1 MDLKKREE
9 ILNYLLT
16 AGVDVTSDI
25 TILFS
30 LPFIQ
35 SIEMNE
41 DEIAKVFDFI
51 KEMGLYKPE
60 CFSEKEALGLQR
72 NKSKENLEMFYFL
85 TNITPYQVSLFRE
98 IQNRIPGIANK
109 KILFLAI
116 GFNLCKHE
124 REHGI
129 VADSAE
135 WYKSKSN
142 SFAKKWE
149 TIYKK
154 TEEEFIDIYD
164 HFLQYSLTP
173 IPVLAKGRLRKVAD
187 TYKKFFVPNEKL
199 FHDYCSVNK
208 ISGEPFNPWYKLKN
222 DQNIPVRPGVS
233 VDETIINDGA
243 WQIRDQKPTDI
254 IRYLFYPTYKN
265 DSAFEC
271 GFLLNSF
278 IMESD
283 KNITL
288 IYNPSPDMIISA
300 VNKIPSEG
308 IRFIV
313 QDDYFVN
320 AYKREFSADIFST
333 LETIANSK
341 AANIL
346 AIFQDN
352 IEMRFEEAIE
362 KIGINRNIQR
372 ATILVPNC
380 VMDHQ
385 ISSTIQLITNAG
397 FSVDR
402 ILILDSSITNSKPRK
417 KSLLYLSRS
426 GSSRNYLTSVY
437 HADYDEKD
445 KRLIIDDKHYQSH
458 LEKVMPGMT
467 LLGLWKNSIQEDRND
482 SLIKARKRSAS
493 YAFSKEINIRY
504 SYTVRNGI
512 KAGIASYYSHP
523 FNGSEKK
530 ITPRIEKGLR
540 GVNETQFLGKLEQIP
555 FYESVDYIIRKDIKK
570 AYENNLHELSLKSLW
585 FIQRKELQ
593 SQNKYNDDVAKELL
607 CSNHKIIED
616 MTYKE
621 FDKEQLSKAIS
632 QITENFTQEK
642 KQRYWDQIYLVYKQ
656 AVTSNYLPMNPV
668 IDVYQNLSNK
678 LLKEQQ
684 EVRNALTKK
693 QLSIN
698 EQIKLLTQR
707 GGVSARNWDNTSSIK
722 TIIIAF
728 RLFTAIPAKEMC
740 ALSWEDVAYIPE
752 YGIYQVQITKYTSDK
767 EQIVPYGAKEDW
779 LRFRCIPIVPALA
792 GILLARKKYIQ
803 NKYRIKDE
811 NIDRIPIFCETIDK
825 RKNKQKAMSIWKINQ
840 ICRDGINSLGIEEM
854 TITLP
859 EDDTETDLNK
869 YRNDLFVSNFKFCGN
884 HISKMTR
891 GEINYLLGI
900 TAPDTYSKHYCDYT
914 NDAIQFSITRKMERW
929 VSLLLFDENE
939 EQSVIKTMTKIKAGP
954 YIHSAS
960 INVCVKIKKA
970 AKITISVNSEYGCKG
985 TMIQSGEKEVTT
997 DD

>member
-9 ILNYLLT
+9 ILNYLLA

-60 CFSEKEALGLQR
+60 CFSEKEASGLQR
-72 NKSKENLEMFYFL
+72 NKPKENLEMFYFL

-116 GFNLCKHE
+116 GFNLCRHE

-142 SFAKKWE
+142 LFAKKWE

-320 AYKREFSADIFST
+320 AYQREFPGYLFST
-333 LETIANSK
+333 PETMADAK
-341 AANIL
+341 ATDIL

-352 IEMRFEEAIE
+352 TKISFKEAIE
-362 KIGINRNIQR
+362 KIGNNRYIQR

-385 ISSTIQLITNAG
+385 ISSTIQSISEAG

-402 ILILDSSITNSKPRK
+402 ILILDTSITNSKPRK
-417 KSLLYLSRS
+417 KSLLYLTRS
-426 GSSRNYLTSVY
+426 CGLRNYLTTLY
-437 HADYDEKD
+437 HAGYDEKG
-445 KRLIIDDKHYQSH
+445 KKLVIDDKHYH
-458 LEKVMPGMT
+458 INIEKIIPGMT
-467 LLGLWKNSIQEDRND
+467 LLGLWKNNNQEDRND
-482 SLIKARKRSAS
+482 SLIKSRKRSAS

-512 KAGIASYYSHP
+512 QSGIASYYSHP
-523 FNGSEKK
+523 FNGAEKK
-530 ITPRIEKGLR
+530 ITPSIEKGLR
-540 GVNETQFLGKLEQIP
+540 GADETQFSGKLEQIP
-555 FYESVDYIIRKDIKK
+555 FYENVDYIIRKDIKK
-570 AYENNLHELSLKSLW
+570 AYDNIPQELSLKSLW
-585 FIQRKELQ
+585 FIQRRELQ
-593 SQNKYNDDVAKELL
+593 SQDKYSEAIAKELL
-607 CSNHKIIED
+607 CTNHKIIED
-616 MTYKE
+616 ITYKE
-621 FDKEQLSKAIS
+621 FDKEQLNKAIS
-632 QITENFTQEK
+632 QITEKFTQEK

-668 IDVYQNLSNK
+668 LDVYQNLSNK

-698 EQIKLLTQR
+698 EQIKLLTSR
-707 GGVSARNWDNTSSIK
+707 GGAVARNWDNTSSIK

-752 YGIYQVQITKYTSDK
+752 YGIYQVQITKYTNDK
-767 EQIVPYGAKEDW
+767 EQIVSYGAKEDW

-825 RKNKQKAMSIWKINQ
+825 RKKKQKAMPIWKINQ
-840 ICRDGINSLGIEEM
+840 ICRDGINSLGIKEM

-891 GEINYLLGI
+891 GEINYLLGL

-914 NDAIQFSITRKMERW
+914 NDAIQFSITKKIERW
-929 VSLLLFDENE
+929 VSLLLLE
-939 EQSVIKTMTKIKAGP
+939 EKEDPRSAKSMTRIKTGP
-954 YIHSAS
+954 YIRSAS
-960 INVCVKIKKA
+960 INICVRIKKA

-985 TMIQSGEKEVTT
+985 TMILGDDKEVIT
-997 DD
+997 DA